1 MDVELVR
8 DVDCSM
14 NDNRSLVGI
23 ANLVQYVAEADQGN
37 IFLLPEAPTEIHAH
51 VTSVGLLTINRM
63 SLTAN

>member
-14 NDNRSLVGI
+14 NDNRGLVGI

-37 IFLLPEAPTEIHAH
+37 IFLLPEASTEIHEH
-51 VTSVGLLTINRM
+51 M
-63 SLTAN
+63 PHQ